1 MTGDDILIIG
11 AGIAG
16 IAAGRALQAMGY
28 RVRILE
34 ARSRIGG
41 RIHSEGGFDY
51 GAHWI
56 HGTEGNPLT
65 NLARNLGLPL
75 YFVGGDSSYTG
86 SWERLRFA
94 VGKDKDASIIAAD
107 RVADELDGIRAEGGA
122 SLSLADSFDQA
133 VKRLGLSGAA
143 LEEARWHQTLIVRED
158 CGTDA
163 DRLSASY
170 WDEGYEVYGYGDS
183 LFLGGFASLTKALG
197 RDLAIE
203 LDCEV
208 TAIHHSRNGVEVE
221 TGKGHFRADKVIVT
235 VPLGVLKA
243 GSIVFDPALPAEKQ
257 AAINRLGFGTLAKL
271 GLRFDTPFWPE
282 QGYCFG
288 LKAGRFDG
296 PTIMVSNYAF
306 TGKPDIVLLTG
317 GSAGMRLEAMS
328 EIDAVSQAM
337 GHLRAEFGDSVP
349 EPVAVCR
356 TGWSLDPFARGS
368 YAHVAVGSRPL
379 DFAILGTPVGDT
391 LFFAGEATSDSQWAT
406 AHGAYVSGLRE
417 AARISGDLAIMPP
430 RNFTENRRWRDQLA
444 RASRFFNLRIAELP
458 ADQITARTELLY
470 SCPAFAGINITELRL
485 LATMFE
491 ERQLAAGEWLCH
503 GGDSAEHAWL
513 VMAGKL
519 DILHADST
527 TPVATLGP
535 GSLSGEYGLFHEARR
550 TASMRAKTKV
560 TVLALDY
567 PRFHRFLLTFP
578 QASLALL
585 KTVIERS
592 A

>member
-1 MTGDDILIIG
+1 MAGDDILIIG

-16 IAAGRALQAMGY
+16 FAAGRALQAKGY

-41 RIHSEGGFDY
+41 RIHSEDGFDY

-65 NLARNLGLPL
+65 NLARNMGLPL

-86 SWERLRFA
+86 SWERMSFA
-94 VGKDKDASIIAAD
+94 GGKDKDASIIAAD
-107 RVADELDGIRAEGGA
+107 QVADALDGIRAAGDA
-122 SLSLADSFDQA
+122 SLSLADGFNQA
-133 VKRLGLSGAA
+133 VNRLGLSGAA
-143 LEEARWHQTLIVRED
+143 LDEARWHQTLIVRED

-163 DRLSASY
+163 DRLSARY

-183 LFLGGFASLTKALG
+183 LFLDSFASLTEALA
-197 RDLAIE
+197 RDLSIE
-203 LDCEV
+203 QDCEV
-208 TAIHHSRNGVEVE
+208 TAIRHSGDGVEVE

-243 GSIVFDPALPAEKQ
+243 GSIAFEPTLPPDKQ

-271 GLRFDTPFWPE
+271 GLRFDAPFWPE

-288 LKAGRFDG
+288 LKTGNTGG
-296 PTIMVSNYAF
+296 PTVMVSSYAI
-306 TGKPDIVLLTG
+306 TGKPDIILLTG
-317 GSAGMRLEAMS
+317 GSAGARLEALS
-328 EIDAVSQAM
+328 EAEMVSEAM
-337 GHLRAEFGDSVP
+337 GHLRAEFGDAIP
-349 EPVAVCR
+349 EPVAVHR
-356 TGWSLDPFARGS
+356 TGWSRDPFARGS

-379 DFAILGTPVGDT
+379 DFAILGTPVGNT
-391 LFFAGEATSDSQWAT
+391 LFFAGEATNDSQWAT
-406 AHGAYVSGLRE
+406 AHGAYISGLRE
-417 AARISGDLAIMPP
+417 AARISGDPAIMPP

-491 ERQLAAGEWLCH
+491 ERQLAAGEWLCRE
-503 GGDSAEHAWL
+503 GDVAEHAWL
-513 VMAGKL
+513 VMAGEL
-519 DILHADST
+519 DVLHADST

-535 GSLSGEYGLFHEARR
+535 GSLSGEYGLFHDARR
-550 TASMRAKTKV
+550 TASMRARTEV
-560 TVLALDY
+560 TLLALDY
-567 PRFHRFLLTFP
+567 PRFHRFLLAFP

-592 A
+592 S